1 MEIMQTNF
9 GVDLRRTRRRRNDD
23 KNLMR
28 EMRLNA
34 TTKLLQINLLELQLL
49 KFFHEQCTQFFSFCG
64 VDKNIEYVW
73 SHSVPTIF
81 SQSLLVRNAIYLFS
95 ALTLW
100 PFYNIDESLCL
111 DKISKLLKYDEA
123 VLLGQNGIASGIIN
137 KGISVDVTDSLTQAS
152 LFEVTTE
159 YFIST
164 LRENQ
169 LAITRHYEGPDI
181 ELRTFGSI
189 NEAAELTITSI
200 LIFSYMCLHPDGVLP
215 IVVFN
220 DDTQVDF
227 ISLSKN
233 IGSIMASARGTL
245 VDTKFGGLFARHSK
259 YRNTNVPRDR
269 YRITRILFDKL
280 DEYFYDVSHT
290 VEIDLI
296 SALEYETLKVTIDA
310 LNNCLYQADVCNFPI
325 AMFSWI
331 LFVLDQYYGLV
342 KNKQPFATKIL
353 FVYACLNLI
362 FDFAFI
368 RSRSSFTKFA
378 HWYKEHMDPDEFD
391 QNLYHVALD
400 HEHEFTVDNFSTI
413 RDFDPVSFS
422 DNLDNVLNKDD
433 IYEWL

>member
-1 MEIMQTNF
+1 
-9 GVDLRRTRRRRNDD
+9 
-23 KNLMR
+23 
-28 EMRLNA
+28 MRLNS
-34 TTKLLQINLLELQLL
+34 TTKLLQINLLELHLL

-64 VDKNIEYVW
+64 VDKDIEYVW
-73 SHSVPTIF
+73 THSVPKIF

-111 DKISKLLKYDEA
+111 DKISKLLKYDEE
-123 VLLGQNGIASGIIN
+123 VLLGRNGIASGVTN
-137 KGISVDVTDSLTQAS
+137 NGISAGATDSLTQSS

-169 LAITRHYEGPDI
+169 RAISRHYEGPDVQF
-181 ELRTFGSI
+181 RTFGSA

-227 ISLSKN
+227 ISLSRN
-233 IGSIMASARGTL
+233 IGNIMASAKGNL
-245 VDTKFGGLFARHSK
+245 VDTEFGGLFARHSK
-259 YRNTNVPRDR
+259 YRTTRVSRDR
-269 YRITRILFDKL
+269 YCITRILFHKL

-296 SALEYETLKVTIDA
+296 SALEYETLKATIDA
-310 LNNCLYQADVCNFPI
+310 LNNCLYQADVSNFPI

-331 LFVLDQYYGLV
+331 LFVLDQYYSLV

-378 HWYKEHMDPDEFD
+378 HWYKEHMGLDEFD
-391 QNLYHVALD
+391 QKLYHVALD
-400 HEHEFTVDNFSTI
+400 HDHQFTVDNFSTI

-422 DNLDNVLNKDD
+422 DNLDNVSNKDD
-433 IYEWL
+433 GYEWL